1 MMLLPREHATTA
13 NKAPIVRAMT
23 ALLMVITILAAT
35 LRIATRLTIVGSLSL
50 DDGLV
55 AASAV
60 LAIVQSIVVIFE
72 GSAGLG
78 IRHGLHVDQVTVI
91 LKSQYASDIL
101 FILVVYLA
109 KISATRTIW
118 SMAPRER
125 QRLILITEAF
135 ISAWAL
141 GSIIVTIFQCSL
153 PKPWDYIYGMCFN
166 RAIFWTVVD
175 ILNIITDIIIT
186 GILIDMFK
194 NLQTPRSKKLL
205 VIAAF
210 GCRILITPAIISHI
224 YYLRKATELG
234 NPIFDMWAPTVIL
247 QIIQC
252 MSIVVTCVPFLKP
265 LMDSLESGQMNAG
278 DGLQTRGKGSFSKA
292 RTGDTVGQRHF
303 APQNPRAISSLVS
316 NASSRKRNYEM
327 VVGDSWGDKQDTGT
341 TATVTVLPTKPK
353 DTWDGQS
360 HTSQSVL
367 VHQTWHV
374 EIETLS
380 DASEAI
386 G

>member
-1 MMLLPREHATTA
+1 MLLPREHATTT

-35 LRIATRLTIVGSLSL
+35 LRIATRLTIVGSLTL
-50 DDGLV
+50 DDGFV
-55 AASAV
+55 AASAF
-60 LAIVQSIVVIFE
+60 LAIIQSIIVIFE

-78 IRHGLHVDQVTVI
+78 IRGGLHANQVSFI
-91 LKSQYASDIL
+91 LKSQYASGIL
-101 FILVVYLA
+101 FITVVYLA

-141 GSIIVTIFQCSL
+141 CSIVASLFECSL
-153 PKPWDYIYGMCFN
+153 PKPWDYIHGNCFN
-166 RAIFWTVVD
+166 RSVFWTVFD
-175 ILNIITDIIIT
+175 IVNIVTDIIIT

-194 NLQTPRSKKLL
+194 SLQTPMSKKVL

-210 GCRILITPAIISHI
+210 GCRMLITPVIISHI

-234 NPIFDMWAPTVIL
+234 NPIFDMWAPTVIV

-252 MSIVVTCVPFLKP
+252 LSILVTCVPFLKP
-265 LMDSLESGQMNAG
+265 FMDSLESGQMNAG
-278 DGLQTRGKGSFSKA
+278 DGLQTRGKGGYSKA
-292 RTGDTVGQRHF
+292 QTGDTVGQRYF
-303 APQNPRAISSLVS
+303 APQTFRAISSLAS
-316 NASSRKRNYEM
+316 NASSRTRNYEM
-327 VVGDSWGDKQDTGT
+327 VAGDSWGDRQEAGT
-341 TATVTVLPTKPK
+341 VATVTVLPTKPR

-367 VHQTWHV
+367 VQQTWHV
-374 EIETLS
+374 EIERLS
-380 DASEAI
+380 NEP
-386 G
+386 

>member
-1 MMLLPREHATTA
+1 MLTPREHATTA

-23 ALLMVITILAAT
+23 ALLMIIAILAAT
-35 LRIATRLTIVGSLSL
+35 LRIATRVTIVGSLSL
-50 DDGLV
+50 DDGLI

-60 LAIVQSIVVIFE
+60 LAIVQSIIVILE

-78 IRHGLHVDQVTVI
+78 IRDGLHDDQVSLI
-91 LKSQYASDIL
+91 LKSQYASNIL
-101 FILVVYLA
+101 FIAVVYLA

-135 ISAWAL
+135 ISLWAM
-141 GSIIVTIFQCSL
+141 GSIVASLFECSL
-153 PKPWDYIYGMCFN
+153 PKPWDYIHGTCFN
-166 RAIFWTVVD
+166 RGAFWTVVD

-194 NLQTPRSKKLL
+194 SLQTPRSKKIL
-205 VIAAF
+205 VIVAF
-210 GCRILITPAIISHI
+210 GCRIMITPAIISHI
-224 YYLRKATELG
+224 YYFRKATELG
-234 NPIFDMWAPTVIL
+234 NPIFDMWAPTVIV

-252 MSIVVTCVPFLKP
+252 MIILVTCVPFLKP

-278 DGLQTRGKGSFSKA
+278 DGLQTRVKGSESKS
-292 RTGDTVGQRHF
+292 RTGDTAGQRDI
-303 APQNPRAISSLVS
+303 APRTLRAISSLAS
-316 NASSRKRNYEM
+316 NASSRMQHYEM
-327 VVGDSWGDKQDTGT
+327 VVVDSWGEKQDTGT
-341 TATVTVLPTKPK
+341 TATVTVSPTKPRIP
-353 DTWDGQS
+353 WDGQS

-374 EIETLS
+374 EIERLNNT
-380 DASEAI
+380 SELI